1 MLYFYTPVFQVSKD
15 LTADPPVAWQ
25 VSPGRGSAPIE
36 IADPM
41 PSGRYHWDDGGN
53 GLGQIG
59 VRYVIEVAE
68 SEPAQAEWTLKTR
81 AEVDADYPG
90 VF

>member
-1 MLYFYTPVFQVSKD
+1 MIYYYTPVFQIAED
-15 LTADPPVAWQ
+15 LSAELPVYWE
-25 VSPGRGSAPIE
+25 VSPGKGSAPIE

-59 VRYVIEVAE
+59 VRYAIEVDA
-68 SEPAQAEWTLKTR
+68 SEPPQDDWTLKTK